1 MKLAYFKHA
10 CAAAFIVLCSIN
22 ANAQSP
28 GAKIVASKTVATT
41 DDASFN
47 FFSASQGATKYR
59 WLTGDGAVVDENNLN
74 WEYSDI
80 GYYKVSLIAYKG
92 QQSDTSFVSITVL
105 RGANY
110 GNRIVDVTNGKSQP
124 TLSENSGCDD

>member
-1 MKLAYFKHA
+1 MRLAYVKHA
-10 CAAAFIVLCSIN
+10 CVAAFTVLGIVN

-28 GAKIVASKTVATT
+28 NAKIVTSKTVGTT

-47 FFSASQGATKYR
+47 FYNASAGATQYR
-59 WLTGDGAVVDENNLN
+59 WLTGDGAVVDNNNLS

-92 QQSDTSFVSITVL
+92 ERSDTSFVSITVL

-110 GNRIVDVTNGKSQP
+110 GNRIVDVTNGQSP
-124 TLSENSGCDD
+124 PALSDNSGCDD